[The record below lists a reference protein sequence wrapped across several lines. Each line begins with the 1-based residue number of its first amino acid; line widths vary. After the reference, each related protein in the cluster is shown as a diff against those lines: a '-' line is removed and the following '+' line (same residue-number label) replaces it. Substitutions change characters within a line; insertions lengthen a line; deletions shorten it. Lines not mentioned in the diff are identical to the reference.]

1 MPQVFLSYKRQ
12 DLKVVTP
19 LVKALRGAGLDV
31 WWDRDIPAGAPWE
44 DTIEKALAEAR
55 VVLVCWSRT
64 AVASENVRSEAR
76 WAREQGRL
84 IQLFIEP
91 CSPPLFFGEQ
101 QGIELSDWTGDP
113 SDPDFRKLADSICER
128 LGSAPAPAASSA
140 ASAFRWRLR
149 KFRRFWPVAAAA
161 SLAIAASIGLLLFE
175 RVAAASPD
183 AVALKPFEV
192 AGNAPAAQTF
202 AAGVTDDVGNAL
214 TAAGL
219 NVVDPTARKAAFVL
233 GGRAEL
239 PGSDLHLTAELRDGR
254 DDTMLWSTSFTRP
267 SSQLQA
273 MQEQVAANL
282 AAVLHCALDTVNQPT
297 GETIDQQTV
306 KLYLKA
312 CDLEQSADP
321 PLDQIR
327 DLLEQVTRR
336 APRFA
341 LAWAR
346 LAFAAANGAS
356 GEQAEAMRREA
367 RAAAQTAIRLDP
379 KSGLAYEA
387 LTDLELGHVPFA
399 ELHRQFQKVLGFDP
413 NNADVLNDDG
423 ELLLRVGRLD
433 EAVHLFRRGVELD
446 PLSPHQTVDL
456 VGALIDQSR
465 NTEAEA
471 MLQRALRIW
480 PDDKSLR
487 FARLDYEARLGDPDK
502 ALAII
507 NDPAA
512 RPDIRDVSLELYRRL
527 AQARKSGKEADRRAF
542 TGWLNAQM
550 SSGAFDA
557 GQAAPALAAFGDPDG
572 AFKLAFA
579 APSEASD
586 PNYIDP
592 IYLWDPGSETLRKD
606 PRFIALNR
614 RLHVADFWHTTGKWP
629 DFCAAPKWSYNC
641 KTEDARLAASGRA

>member
-1 MPQVFLSYKRQ
+1 LSGAV
-12 DLKVVTP
+12 LASGLMHAGVI
-19 LVKALRGAGLDV
+19 ALFWYSAAD
-31 WWDRDIPAGAPWE
+31 A
-44 DTIEKALAEAR
+44 AR
-55 VVLVCWSRT
+55 LPEMRVYSVNIV
-64 AVASENVRSEAR
+64 
-76 WAREQGRL
+76 
-84 IQLFIEP
+84 
-91 CSPPLFFGEQ
+91 SPPPQLEGE
-101 QGIELSDWTGDP
+101 P
-113 SDPDFRKLADSICER
+113 SP
-128 LGSAPAPAASSA
+128 GVPAPAAPAA
-140 ASAFRWRLR
+140 ASALHSRLR
-149 KFRRFWPVAAAA
+149 KFRRSWPAAAAA
-161 SLAIAASIGLLLFE
+161 SLLIVVTGAVVLLG
-175 RVAAASPD
+175 RGAAASPD

-192 AGNAPAAQTF
+192 VGNSPSTQTF
-202 AAGVTDDVGNAL
+202 AAGVSEDVGNAL

-219 NVVDPTARKAAFVL
+219 NVVDPNARKAAFVL

-254 DDTMLWSTSFTRP
+254 DHTMLWSTSFTR
-267 SSQLQA
+267 SASQSQA
-273 MQEQVAANL
+273 MREQVAASL
-282 AAVLHCALDTVNQPT
+282 AAVLHCALDTVNQPA
-297 GETIDQQTV
+297 GESIDQETV

-312 CDLEQSADP
+312 CDLEQAADP

-327 DLLEQVTRR
+327 GLLEQVTRR

-346 LAFAAANGAS
+346 LAFAAANGAF
-356 GEQAEAMRREA
+356 GVPAEQGEAMRREA
-367 RAAAQTAIRLDP
+367 RVAAQTAIRLNP

-387 LTDLELGHVPFA
+387 LTDLEFGHVPLA

-433 EAVHLFRRGVELD
+433 EAVQLFRRGVELD

-456 VGALIDQSR
+456 VGALIDESR

-471 MLQRALRIW
+471 TLQRALRIW

-502 ALAII
+502 ALAIV

-512 RPDIRDVSLELYRRL
+512 RPNIRDVSLELYRRL
-527 AQARKSGKEADRRAF
+527 AQARKSGKEADKRAF
-542 TGWLNAQM
+542 TGWLNSQIG
-550 SSGAFDA
+550 SGAFDA
-557 GQAAPALAAFGDPDG
+557 GLAAPALAAFGDRDG

-586 PNYIDP
+586 PNFIDP
-592 IYLWDPGSETLRKD
+592 IYLWDPDSETLRKD

-614 RLHVADFWHTTGKWP
+614 RLHVTDFWHATGKWP
-629 DFCAAPKWSYNC
+629 DFCSAPKWPYNC
-641 KTEDARLAASGRA
+641 KTEDARLASKA